1 MSRACWK
8 ATREKLLETFS
19 RPNTQ
24 KRDARF
30 RPFTRLLLEAESL
43 NRLSGFSFYHLSTEV
58 EEKEKGNPLVLKS
71 LNQGSWD
78 KKRE

>member
-1 MSRACWK
+1 MLEK

-43 NRLSGFSFYHLSTEV
+43 NRLSGFGFCRLSTEV
-58 EEKEKGNPLVLKS
+58 DKKKKKEKNPFGIKIVES
-71 LNQGSWD
+71 
-78 KKRE
+78 RIVE